1 MALRDELAL
10 TLRALPVT
18 HAKAGEQLT
27 TTPTKDSAAEARAAL
42 ATAYTELL
50 AASKVAVGDDG
61 RTLISAAA
69 AVDLAVELLTPP
81 DPDAAMAANS
91 CREALELVKQTRSY
105 AQGGNIAN
113 LLDPARQ
120 KIEGALKTLSS

>member
-1 MALRDELAL
+1 MSNA
-10 TLRALPVT
+10 
-18 HAKAGEQLT
+18 
-27 TTPTKDSAAEARAAL
+27 PTKDAAAQARTAL

-50 AASKVAVGDDG
+50 AASKVAVGEDG
-61 RTLISAAA
+61 KTLIVAAA

-91 CREALELVKQTRSY
+91 CREALELLGKTSSY

-113 LLDPARQ
+113 LLDPAR
-120 KIEGALKTLSS
+120 KKLEDPLKLLG